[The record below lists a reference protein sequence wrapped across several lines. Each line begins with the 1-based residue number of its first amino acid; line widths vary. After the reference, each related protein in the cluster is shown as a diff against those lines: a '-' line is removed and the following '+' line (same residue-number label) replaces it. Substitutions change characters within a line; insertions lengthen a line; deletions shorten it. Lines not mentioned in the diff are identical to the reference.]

1 MTVEI
6 VAGKSVPE
14 LDELIAAAEAEKS
27 SAKERAMGEFQAKI
41 DEVKA
46 LAESLG
52 IKKVASFF
60 GAAKPEKL
68 YRDPA
73 NAENTWSGKGPKPAW
88 LKALLDGKSK
98 EEAKEAIKDYLVA

>member
-1 MTVEI
+1 MSIEV

-14 LDELIAAAEAEKS
+14 LDELIAAAEAEKA
-27 SAKERAMGEFQAKI
+27 SAKERAIGEFTAKVEEI
-41 DEVKA
+41 KA

-52 IKKVASFF
+52 IKKIASYF

-68 YRDPA
+68 YRDPN

-88 LKALLDGKSK
+88 LKSLLDGKSK
-98 EEAKEAIKDYLVA
+98 EEAKEAIKQYLVA